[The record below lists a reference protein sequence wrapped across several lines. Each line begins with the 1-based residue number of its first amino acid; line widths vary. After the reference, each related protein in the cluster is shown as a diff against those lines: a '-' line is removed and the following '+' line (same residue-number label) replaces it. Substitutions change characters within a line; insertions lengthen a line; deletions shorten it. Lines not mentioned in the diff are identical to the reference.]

1 MSTEQLPALLL
12 SILAVGYTPGPANIY
27 AMSCSVRYG
36 LRPAMRV
43 WVGLLCGFCCAALL
57 AALAAH
63 LAGMAFGAYVPYIRY
78 VAVAYILYLA
88 WKTYR
93 GGISDTA
100 ATAPTFASGFIVQ
113 FTNAKII
120 LFDLSCY
127 SLFVLPYSDRFIDLL
142 QGRPP
147 SPRRPWSQP
156 RLASRRFRHP
166 PFRHRT
172 SPDRFNH
179 NVPPPRRLRRCH
191 TVHVTTSLL
200 CGGCSRGRGAGSWR
214 RRCGRRRAMG

>member
-1 MSTEQLPALLL
+1 MPTEQLPALLL

-88 WKTYR
+88 WKTCR

-142 QGRPP
+142 PG
-147 SPRRPWSQP
+147 
-156 RLASRRFRHP
+156 A
-166 PFRHRT
+166 
-172 SPDRFNH
+172 
-179 NVPPPRRLRRCH
+179 
-191 TVHVTTSLL
+191 SLL
-200 CGGCSRGRGAGSWR
+200 LLAGPGANLVWLLAGSAIR
-214 RRCGRRRAMG
+214 PFVTAHLRTVSTIMSILLAACGVAMLFM